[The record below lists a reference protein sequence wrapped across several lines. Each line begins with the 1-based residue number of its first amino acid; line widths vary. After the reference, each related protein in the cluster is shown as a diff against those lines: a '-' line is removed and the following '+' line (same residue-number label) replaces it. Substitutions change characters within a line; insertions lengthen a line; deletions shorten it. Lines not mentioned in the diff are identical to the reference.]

1 MDRRKLKLFMKHSIQ
16 TICLMALAIV
26 YTSCSDDDPQPPNS
40 QPTIQVSDDI
50 IGMTGEEKTIT
61 VIAADPDGDAL
72 DFSWNIIESP
82 SGTAANLTN
91 TSNLNATFTTT
102 TAGLY
107 KVEIEVDDTRGGTA
121 SGIVTLYIGGKLP
134 TSINQNTVY
143 PNLFDDPAYPDYY
156 APNGIQVTAGVTFDP
171 GVVVESGAD
180 VRLWFNGNSSYLKAE
195 GTSSKHIIFRG
206 IDKVKGSWKG
216 ISIASNNVNNKF
228 DYVDILHAGSSEL
241 SGQKTAIHLQ
251 SNVSAK
257 LSIKNTSISQ
267 SAGYAFYIDGNTGV
281 ISAFENNNFNNNDK
295 APMRIG
301 AENLFVL
308 DKNSVFINNGIQA
321 IEVASAGNTNA
332 RFNNAGTIPALSI
345 PYHFYSSAE
354 LRTTVTFEAG
364 VTCLFNS
371 GLRLWVPSDGAIIA
385 NGTASNKI
393 KFSGLTAAAGAWFG
407 FEIASPSVEN
417 LINQAEVSYGGSTG
431 GRGANIY
438 MAGSSPGSKLTI
450 TNSIISNSETYGIWT
465 TSGSITLVDS
475 GNTFSNNPSGNKR
488 QD

>member
-1 MDRRKLKLFMKHSIQ
+1 MKHSIQ
-16 TICLMALAIV
+16 IFCLMALAIV

-40 QPTIQVSDDI
+40 QPTILVSDDI
-50 IGMTGEEKTIT
+50 VGMTGENQTIT

-72 DFSWNIIESP
+72 DFSWSIIESP
-82 SGTAANLTN
+82 SGAGANLTN
-91 TSNLNATFTTT
+91 TSDLNATFTTA

-107 KVEIEVDDTRGGTA
+107 KVEIIVDDAHGGTA
-121 SGIVTLYIGGKLP
+121 SGIVTLYIGGALP

-143 PNLFDDPAYPDYY
+143 PNLFDDPTYPDYY
-156 APNGIQVTAGVTFDP
+156 ALNGIQVTAGVTFEP

-206 IDKVKGSWKG
+206 TDKVKGSWRG
-216 ISIASNNVNNKF
+216 VSIASNNVNNKF
-228 DYVDILHAGSSEL
+228 DYVDVLHTGSSEL

-267 SAGYAFYIDGNTGV
+267 SAGYAFYIDGNSGV

-301 AENLFVL
+301 AENLYVL
-308 DKNSVFINNGIQA
+308 DKNSLFTSNGIQA
-321 IEVASAGNTNA
+321 IEVSTAGNTNA
-332 RFNNAGTIPALSI
+332 RFDNAGTIPALSI

-354 LRTTVTFEAG
+354 LRATVTFEAG

-393 KFSGLTAAAGAWFG
+393 KFSGLAAAAGAWFG
-407 FEIASPSVEN
+407 FEIASPSVQN
-417 LINQAEVSYGGSTG
+417 LINHAEVSYGGSTG

-438 MAGSSPGSKLTI
+438 MFGDGAGSKLTI
-450 TNSIISNSETYGIWT
+450 TNSTVSNSETYGIRAA
-465 TSGSITLVDS
+465 SGVATLTES
-475 GNTFSNNPSGNKR
+475 GNTFNSNPSGNIR

>member
-1 MDRRKLKLFMKHSIQ
+1 MKHSIQ
-16 TICLMALAIV
+16 IFCLVVLAFV

-40 QPTIQVSDDI
+40 QPTIEVSDDI
-50 IGMTGEEKTIT
+50 IGMTGEEKSIT

-107 KVEIEVDDTRGGTA
+107 KVEIVVDDTRGGTA
-121 SGIVTLYIGGKLP
+121 SGIVTLYIGGVLP
-134 TSINQNTVY
+134 TSIGDNRVY

-156 APNGIQVTAGVTFDP
+156 ALNGIQVTAGVTFDP

-206 IDKVKGSWKG
+206 IDKTKGSWRG

-228 DYVDILHAGSSEL
+228 DYVDILHAGSSET
-241 SGQKTAIHLQ
+241 SSQKTAVHLQ

-267 SAGYAFYIDGNTGV
+267 SGGYAFYIDGNSGV
-281 ISAFENNNFNNNDK
+281 ISAFENNNFNNNTK

-301 AENLFVL
+301 AENLYAL
-308 DKNSVFINNGIQA
+308 DKNSVFTGNGIQA

-385 NGTASNKI
+385 DGTSSNKI

-407 FEIASPSVEN
+407 FEIASPSVQN
-417 LINQAEVSYGGSTG
+417 LINHAEVSFGGSNG

-438 MAGSSPGSKLTI
+438 MFGSSPGSKLTI
-450 TNSIISNSETYGIWT
+450 TSSTISNSETYGIWT

-475 GNTFSNNPSGNKR
+475 GNTFSNNPSGDKR

>member
-1 MDRRKLKLFMKHSIQ
+1 MKHSIQ
-16 TICLMALAIV
+16 ILCLIALAFV

-40 QPTIQVSDDI
+40 QPTIEVSDDI

-82 SGTAANLTN
+82 SGSGANITN
-91 TSNLNATFTTT
+91 TSDLNATFTTA

-107 KVEIEVDDTRGGTA
+107 KVEITVDDTRGGTA
-121 SGIVTLYIGGKLP
+121 SGIVTLYIGGALP
-134 TSINQNTVY
+134 TSINENTVY
-143 PNLFDDPAYPDYY
+143 PNLFDDPTYPDYY
-156 APNGIQVTAGVTFDP
+156 ALNGIQVTAGVTFDA

-195 GTSSKHIIFRG
+195 GTSAKHIIFRG
-206 IDKVKGSWKG
+206 IDKVKGSWRG

-228 DYVDILHAGSSEL
+228 DYVDILHTGSSEF

-267 SAGYAFYIDGNTGV
+267 SAGYAFYIDGNSGV
-281 ISAFENNNFNNNDK
+281 ISSFENNNFNNNDK

-301 AENLFVL
+301 AENLYVL
-308 DKNSVFINNGIQA
+308 DKNSVFTNNGIQA
-321 IEVASAGNTNA
+321 IEVAAAGNTNA
-332 RFNNAGTIPALSI
+332 RFNNAGTIPVLSI

-371 GLRLWVPSDGAIIA
+371 GLRLWVASDGAIIA
-385 NGTASNKI
+385 NGTSTNKI
-393 KFSGLTAAAGAWFG
+393 KFSGLTAAVGAWFG
-407 FEIASPSVEN
+407 VEIASPSALN
-417 LINQAEVSYGGSTG
+417 LINHAEVSFGGSTG

-438 MAGSSPGSKLTI
+438 MFGSSPGSKLTI
-450 TNSIISNSETYGIWT
+450 TNSAISNSETYGIWT
-465 TSGSITLVDS
+465 ASGTITLTEN
-475 GNTFSNNPSGNKR
+475 GNTFSNNTSGNIR